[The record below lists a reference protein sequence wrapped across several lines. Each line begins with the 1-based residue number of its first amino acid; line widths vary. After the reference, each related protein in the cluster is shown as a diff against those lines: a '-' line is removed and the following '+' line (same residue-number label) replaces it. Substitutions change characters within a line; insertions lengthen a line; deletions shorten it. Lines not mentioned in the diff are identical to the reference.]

1 VAVAVAVATSAV
13 AVVAGAEQQLMKTT
27 VAVVVDRDISMQL
40 EQLRCHNKEAPM
52 DCCRTLRIRLP
63 RATSGSHL
71 WA

>member
-1 VAVAVAVATSAV
+1 VVVAVAVATSAV

-40 EQLRCHNKEAPM
+40 EQLRCHNKEDPM
-52 DCCRTLRIRLP
+52 DCRRTLRIRLQ